1 MRPLRDRTWA
11 QGLMLTALLLA
22 TPVGAAQAGPIL
34 AQPGQPAGN
43 GNVQRLAGWVVRSGD
58 ARSRPFI
65 IIDKAKAR
73 VFAYHADGTLAGD
86 TPALLGVAHGDVSPP
101 GIGSRKLADI
111 GPAERITPAGRFE
124 AAMGR
129 DLTNDV
135 LWIDYDAAISLHRVV
150 TTNAA
155 EHRLARLATASLT
168 DKRISFGCINVPA
181 AFYEKTVAPLFRP
194 ADGVVYILPEQSQFA
209 SVFAAA
215 AGSPTLAMADG
226 ITKVVARDSMPSRDG
241 PRRSTGF

>member
-1 MRPLRDRTWA
+1 MRPLRNTAWA
-11 QGLMLTALLLA
+11 PRFLLAALLLA
-22 TPVGAAQAGPIL
+22 APWGEAQAAP
-34 AQPGQPAGN
+34 AAVEQGQTAGN
-43 GNVQRLAGWVVRSGD
+43 GNVQRLARWVVRSGD

-65 IIDKAKAR
+65 IIDKAQAR
-73 VFAYHADGTLAGD
+73 VFAYHADGTPAGD

-111 GPAERITPAGRFE
+111 GPADRITPAGRFE

-135 LWIDYDAAISLHRVV
+135 LWVDYDAAISLHRVV
-150 TTNAA
+150 TTNTA
-155 EHRLARLATASLT
+155 EHRLARLATAST
-168 DKRISFGCINVPA
+168 ADKRISFGCINVPA

-194 ADGVVYILPEQSQFA
+194 ADGMVYILPERSLFS

-215 AGSPTLAMADG
+215 ALPSLAMSDAMPNAS
-226 ITKVVARDSMPSRDG
+226 ARDGMTSRSAPGQRTG
-241 PRRSTGF
+241 P